1 MKAELHNIPATVPY
15 LSTTQERIALWK
27 QRLGPGGFK
36 VGINWQGRAGAK
48 IDAGRS
54 FALKHFERLA
64 GMQGVRLISLQKGDG
79 VDQLLHLPAAMAVE
93 LLGDGFDAGPNAFA
107 DSAAVIQCLDLVIT
121 SDTAIAHLAGALG
134 CPTWVAL
141 KYVPDWRWMLE
152 GESSPWYPSMRLFRQ
167 QRMGEW
173 DGVFEDMHAALL
185 ARNDK

>member
-1 MKAELHNIPATVPY
+1 
-15 LSTTQERIALWK
+15 
-27 QRLGPGGFK
+27 
-36 VGINWQGRAGAK
+36 
-48 IDAGRS
+48 
-54 FALKHFERLA
+54 
-64 GMQGVRLISLQKGDG
+64 MQGIRLVSLQKGDG
-79 VDQLLHLPAAMAVE
+79 VDQLLQLPAAMAVE
-93 LLGDGFDAGPNAFA
+93 VLGDGFDAGPNAFA

-152 GESSPWYPSMRLFRQ
+152 GESSPWYPSMRVFRQ

-185 ARNDK
+185 TRNDK